1 MIAKVLHNNSVYYS
15 PVFAVSIKRNN
26 CKAVVFNSS
35 FSQLIVLT
43 IFRNARYN
51 ILFMDYNTDNFSINE
66 NNLKSYWNDRNIFK
80 TIKHKKYT
88 PEMLEEARKIL
99 TQMKPKEY
107 TTVTSRSD
115 LEALEWTTGSFHD
128 GYVLAMQE
136 KNDTLEIL
144 FDTSWGSFA
153 ILRCKGII
161 ENTLDIG
168 YVFSYCYMDSDNDG
182 VVSFSA
188 SPMSHSKEC
197 ILKAKEIQFKPL
209 FEKRIPLK
217 KFDYT
222 VDNHELTIKYDNQSI
237 KINKVNNDVL
247 DFSERNVLGYF
258 QDYETMQ
265 ICVIFSEDI
274 VYSFSQ
280 YIGNKEKANPKIAKF
295 QEECENQGF
304 IFDKYPLD
312 DSFEEY
318 DYGELMYSYKYNT
331 LNHFSEVFKISI
343 PMLFS
348 YNLLILSIQLFNPE
362 MKWGFYLIFGLG
374 NSILT
379 GLIILIAA
387 LANKEHKYI
396 EIYENG
402 VKYQG
407 YNTGFNIGY
416 ENITEVEYNK
426 KIVLHTSIGKFT
438 LHKSKNDKNIFELIN
453 QKVSKK

>member
-1 MIAKVLHNNSVYYS
+1 
-15 PVFAVSIKRNN
+15 
-26 CKAVVFNSS
+26 
-35 FSQLIVLT
+35 
-43 IFRNARYN
+43 
-51 ILFMDYNTDNFSINE
+51 
-66 NNLKSYWNDRNIFK
+66 
-80 TIKHKKYT
+80 
-88 PEMLEEARKIL
+88 MLQEARRIL
-99 TQMKPKEY
+99 SQIRAQEY
-107 TTVTSRSD
+107 TTITSKSD
-115 LEALEWTTGSFHD
+115 LEALDFNTCSFHD
-128 GYVLAMQE
+128 GYILAMRE
-136 KNDTLEIL
+136 KNNTLEIL
-144 FDTSWGSFA
+144 FDTSWGSLA
-153 ILRCKGII
+153 VLKCEGII
-161 ENTLDIG
+161 ENDLDIG
-168 YVFSYCYMDSDNDG
+168 YVFYRCYMDIDNDG

-237 KINKVNNDVL
+237 KINKVNNDII
-247 DFSERNVLGYF
+247 DFGGGNVLGYLEN
-258 QDYETMQ
+258 DEIMQ
-265 ICVIFSEDI
+265 RCFIFSEDI
-274 VYSFSQ
+274 VYSFRQ
-280 YIGNKEKANPKIAKF
+280 YIENKKRANPKVAKF

-304 IFDKYPLD
+304 VFDRYPLD
-312 DSFEEY
+312 DYFEEYEY
-318 DYGELMYSYKYNT
+318 DYGELIYSYKYKK
-331 LNHFSEVFKISI
+331 LNIFNEVFKISI
-343 PMLFS
+343 PMLFL
-348 YNLLILSIQLFNPE
+348 YNLLILSIQLLNPE

-402 VKYQG
+402 VKYRG

-453 QKVSKK
+453 QRVSKK